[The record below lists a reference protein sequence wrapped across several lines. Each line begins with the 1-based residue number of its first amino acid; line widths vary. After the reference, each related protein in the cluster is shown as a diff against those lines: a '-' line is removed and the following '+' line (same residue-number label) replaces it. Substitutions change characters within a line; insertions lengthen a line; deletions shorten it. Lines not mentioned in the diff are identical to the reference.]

1 MKWLY
6 LFFWSGLVFAKE
18 SVLTLETVLKSVDTC
33 FPQIMI
39 ARNQITQAKGQLI
52 STYGKFDPQLNTT
65 TRALPFGG
73 YVSNYVDTEVL
84 LPTYIN
90 GIKVYGGYRNGI
102 GDWPIY
108 YQNYLTNTGGEYR
121 AGISLPV
128 LRNRK
133 LDNERLDVLAQ
144 RENLNI
150 SADQLQATKIRVY
163 QEAIL
168 VYWNWVQMGHQLD
181 IFKDLLHLAEVRQ
194 EAIKKQAHQGDLP
207 LLAITENQQWIVQ
220 RQQMVKQ
227 GELMFRQA
235 ANDLALYYRDSHGQ
249 PKIPLPDSLP
259 ETVNSSL
266 KIDYQFI
273 MMIQD
278 RMNQHP
284 ELRRLKKL
292 YKITHL
298 KKDLAKNDMMPF
310 LDLNA
315 FTSKQYGTNGY
326 PRLIP
331 QAGFIGMTF
340 RFPTFQREAKGR
352 YISATSELRQIK
364 NESQFRFETLML
376 RLQNLIIGF
385 NISQKQIKLFTQ
397 EYDLAKKVEEGE
409 RVRFFNGDSSLFL
422 VNQRETTTTQ
432 VQINLL
438 NAKIMF
444 NRIKYQIKYYL
455 NKPYLFDCASSEQK
469 VLNLRDA
476 VGLRL
481 RN

>member
-1 MKWLY
+1 MKWFWLI
-6 LFFWSGLVFAKE
+6 LWSGIVFSKE
-18 SVLTLETVLKSVDTC
+18 PVLTMETVLKSVDNC

-39 ARNQITQAKGQLI
+39 ARNQITQAKGKLI

-90 GIKVYGGYRNGI
+90 GLKVYGGYRNGV

-121 AGISLPV
+121 AGVSLPI

-144 RENLNI
+144 RENLKI

-168 VYWNWVQMGHQLD
+168 VYWNWVQMGHQLH
-181 IFKDLLHLAEVRQ
+181 IFKELLQLAKIRQ
-194 EAIKKQAHQGDLP
+194 QAIEKQAHQGDLP
-207 LLAITENQQWIVQ
+207 LLAVTENQQLIVQ
-220 RQQMVKQ
+220 RKQMVRQ
-227 GELMFRQA
+227 GELLFQQA
-235 ANDLALYYRDSHGQ
+235 ANDLALYYRDTQGRPQ
-249 PKIPLPDSLP
+249 NPKPGSLP
-259 ETVNSSL
+259 KKVNSPL
-266 KIDYQFI
+266 QIDHRFI
-273 MMIQD
+273 NMIQD
-278 RMNQHP
+278 QIDQHP
-284 ELRRLKKL
+284 EIRRLKKL

-326 PRLIP
+326 PRLLP
-331 QAGFIGMTF
+331 QAGFVGLSF
-340 RFPTFQREAKGR
+340 RLPTYQREAKGR

-364 NESQFRFETLML
+364 NESQFKLETLML
-376 RLQNLIIGF
+376 RLQNLVVGF

-397 EYDLAKKVEEGE
+397 EYELAKKVEEGE
-409 RVRFFNGDSSLFL
+409 KIRFFNGDSSLFL
-422 VNQRETTTTQ
+422 VNQRETASTQ

-438 NAKIMF
+438 NAKIIF
-444 NRIKYQIKYYL
+444 NRIKYQIKYYM
-455 NKPYLFDCASSEQK
+455 NKPYQFDSESSEK
-469 VLNLRDA
+469 KALNFRDA

-481 RN
+481 R